1 MSKAAQLAALIGS
14 GQAQGDKNLIIN
26 GAMTADQRSGGS
38 AQTGISDTSKFGVD
52 RFQVRVDGSGSGR
65 LTSQQVTD
73 APTGFKNSLKLTVT
87 TADASPTSAE
97 GYAIRQAIEG
107 QNIYSLGLGTAD
119 AKTMTVSFWV
129 KSSLT
134 GNFSLN
140 VGNGDNTRV
149 YGNLYAISSANT
161 WEYKTVTL
169 AGDTSG
175 TWVTTNAA
183 GLTVV
188 FGLGGGSDRVVSAN
202 AWGTQ
207 SGNTKTFTTGATNV
221 AGTVNATW
229 QITGLQMEVGDVA
242 TPFEHESFAET
253 LEKCRRYFIGVGN
266 IYSDFWG
273 ATGSQMVGV
282 YIGASGNN
290 GYMPINVLN
299 PTQMRATPTAAIN
312 GTPKFTDFA
321 SNRNNI
327 TGVGITSQHLINFTY
342 DGSQRTANEG
352 IGVNASDGGVGISLS
367 AEL

>member
-1 MSKAAQLAALIGS
+1 MSKAAELAALIGS

-26 GAMTADQRSGGS
+26 GGMTVDQRSSGS

-229 QITGLQMEVGDVA
+229 QITGLQMEIGDVA
-242 TPFEHESFAET
+242 TPFEHESYATT
-253 LEKCRRYFIGVGN
+253 LQKCQRYYNRLGFMKHQFYSSSVGSSNPDLIDSITFSPMRDAPDANPYTDANYSSSGSSNTTSTTLTLAN
-266 IYSDFWG
+266 I
-273 ATGSQMVGV
+273 
-282 YIGASGNN
+282 
-290 GYMPINVLN
+290 
-299 PTQMRATPTAAIN
+299 
-312 GTPKFTDFA
+312 
-321 SNRNNI
+321 
-327 TGVGITSQHLINFTY
+327 
-342 DGSQRTANEG
+342 
-352 IGVNASDGGVGISLS
+352 GISSLTSS
-367 AEL
+367 AQRSSSGAANVRTTYYLELVSEL

>member
-1 MSKAAQLAALIGS
+1 MALTQVRPEGL
-14 GQAQGDKNLIIN
+14 GFVNGKRNLIIN
-26 GAMTADQRSGGS
+26 GAMQVDQRNGGS

-52 RFQVRVDGSGSGR
+52 RFQVRVDGAGSGR

-107 QNIYSLGLGTAD
+107 QNIYSLGLGAAG
-119 AKTMTVSFWV
+119 AKSMTISFWV

-134 GNFSLN
+134 GDFSLN

-229 QITGLQMEVGDVA
+229 QITGVQLEIGTNASD
-242 TPFEHESFAET
+242 FEHESFAET
-253 LEKCRRYFIGVGN
+253 LQKCERYFQRFVAGANYTGFSVAFSTSATSAKATLKFNGKMRAAPTITQSNTGFNYGAQVAFSSFNTLYTGLDTSWIDMNIASVGSAGQLGIWN
-266 IYSDFWG
+266 
-273 ATGSQMVGV
+273 
-282 YIGASGNN
+282 GNN
-290 GYMPINVLN
+290 NGAAYV
-299 PTQMRATPTAAIN
+299 QM
-312 GTPKFTDFA
+312 
-321 SNRNNI
+321 
-327 TGVGITSQHLINFTY
+327 
-342 DGSQRTANEG
+342 
-352 IGVNASDGGVGISLS
+352 S

>member
-26 GAMTADQRSGGS
+26 GAMTVDQRSSGS

-119 AKTMTVSFWV
+119 AKSMTISFWV

-134 GNFSLN
+134 GDFSLN

-183 GLTVV
+183 GLIVV
-188 FGLGGGSDRVVSAN
+188 FGLGGGSNRVVSAN

-229 QITGLQMEVGDVA
+229 QVTGIQLEVGDVA
-242 TPFEHESFAET
+242 TPFEHEPFSVT
-253 LEKCRRYFIGVGN
+253 LQKCQRFYTKSYN
-266 IYSDFWG
+266 YSDAP
-273 ATGSQMVGV
+273 ATVTSVGSIYKVMDATISYGTENFTFPVK
-282 YIGASGNN
+282 
-290 GYMPINVLN
+290 
-299 PTQMRATPTAAIN
+299 MRATPTITLYATDTGNAGKLSTN
-312 GTPKFTDFA
+312 AGGGGTTEG
-321 SNRNNI
+321 NI
-327 TGVGITSQHLINFTY
+327 IL
-342 DGSQRTANEG
+342 
-352 IGVNASDGGVGISLS
+352 VNASESGAAGQSNNYSVGVTGYMRFQYQAVS
-367 AEL
+367 EL

>member
-1 MSKAAQLAALIGS
+1 MSKAAELAALIGS

-26 GAMTADQRSGGS
+26 GGMTVDQRSSGS

-107 QNIYSLGLGTAD
+107 QNIYSLGLGTSD

-134 GNFSLN
+134 GDFSLN

-229 QITGLQMEVGDVA
+229 QVTGVSLEIGDVA
-242 TPFEHESFAET
+242 TPFEHESYAAT
-253 LEKCRRYFIGVGN
+253 LQKCKRYFNDVIPSGGIMYCYHFAGN
-266 IYSDFWG
+266 ATANRRQHIIYS
-273 ATGSQMVGV
+273 V
-282 YIGASGNN
+282 
-290 GYMPINVLN
+290 P
-299 PTQMRATPTAAIN
+299 MRATPTAV
-312 GTPKFTDFA
+312 FTGGAHGGYA
-321 SNRNNI
+321 SGKPALENPSSEQSSIDMNL
-327 TGVGITSQHLINFTY
+327 G
-342 DGSQRTANEG
+342 GS
-352 IGVNASDGGVGISLS
+352 SDSNYSWLLTMTLS

>member
-1 MSKAAQLAALIGS
+1 MALTQVRPEGL
-14 GQAQGDKNLIIN
+14 GFVNGRRNLIIN
-26 GAMTADQRSGGS
+26 GAMTVDQRSSGS

-107 QNIYSLGLGTAD
+107 QNIYSLGLGAAG
-119 AKTMTVSFWV
+119 AKSMTISFWV

-229 QITGLQMEVGDVA
+229 QITGLQMEIGDVA
-242 TPFEHESFAET
+242 TPFEHRSFGDELAR
-253 LEKCRRYFIGVGN
+253 CQRYFTRIPRIDGSSANTEIANGMGNATNNFLGVISFPTEMRAN
-266 IYSDFWG
+266 P
-273 ATGSQMVGV
+273 TLT
-282 YIGASGNN
+282 ASGSFRVFN
-290 GYMPINVLN
+290 GGTLN
-299 PTQMRATPTAAIN
+299 PTAGPSRSSSSTVCM
-312 GTPKFTDFA
+312 
-321 SNRNNI
+321 
-327 TGVGITSQHLINFTY
+327 
-342 DGSQRTANEG
+342 
-352 IGVNASDGGVGISLS
+352 GISVATGAGISTLNGLLLTLNNDSDANLQFS